1 MPEKKSPFFEHA
13 PRPAQAL
20 RGSAAHSLP
29 CARLNPTLHSYRA
42 TLWPVDL
49 PASEVEAHAA
59 ARALPQ
65 LRVRAP
71 NACLAAQAAARLSG
85 QRVLEV
91 ERLEGACPASGPAS
105 ASSSVAALA
114 AQREAV

>member
-1 MPEKKSPFFEHA
+1 MVNAA
-13 PRPAQAL
+13 PA
-20 RGSAAHSLP
+20 
-29 CARLNPTLHSYRA
+29 PTLHSYRA

-49 PASEVEAHAA
+49 PATEVEAHAT

-65 LRVRAP
+65 LRVKAP

-91 ERLEGACPASGPAS
+91 ERLEDAGPA
-105 ASSSVAALA
+105 AFNTPLNAPLNAPVNAPATAGEEGAA
-114 AQREAV
+114 

>member
-1 MPEKKSPFFEHA
+1 MTLLKLKARPRGRVLDSQGGAA
-13 PRPAQAL
+13 PV
-20 RGSAAHSLP
+20 
-29 CARLNPTLHSYRA
+29 LHSYLA

-49 PASEVEAHAA
+49 PATEVEAHAT

-114 AQREAV
+114 EQEGAV